1 MSGSAGFVGKHL
13 TKQLLEDGHAVISLS
28 REENSIEDL
37 MSLCQKEKF
46 DGIIHLASLFLAQHK
61 SEDIKGMI
69 DSNIL
74 LGTNLL
80 EAATKNNVP
89 WFINT
94 GTFWQHYEDKEY
106 SPVNLYSAT
115 KQAFEDIARYYIETS
130 EINFVTVKL
139 IDTFGPNDTRPKLF
153 NLWTKI
159 SRSGEALD
167 MSAGEQIIDISF
179 IDNVVDG
186 YVRMIELLS
195 KDVDKKLNG
204 KSFAVTSGERMSLRE
219 LAALFEKTTGKKL
232 NINWGKRPYRPRE
245 VMMPWQTGETIP
257 RSTPKTSIEEGIR
270 KTFNI

>member
-257 RSTPKTSIEEGIR
+257 GWTPKISIEEGIR